1 MTHQRAALLRAE
13 QERGDTILDA
23 DYTPIVDKQER
34 DQRAREYIRRV
45 RRVRAGERSR
55 GMQRTERL
63 LFCSMV
69 IFSVAA
75 VIALLWG

>member
-1 MTHQRAALLRAE
+1 MTHQRAAPLRAGR
-13 QERGDTILDA
+13 ERGGTILDA